1 LLMSYEWMKSGMEDL
16 SATAFAANR
25 QRPSTKEQ
33 LFGLF
38 EQVEEALESR
48 NYFHPVEKKPKMIDN
63 LRAVFSRQA
72 FTEQEISVMRGVI
85 SSLDRFPRKLPRGS
99 RTAAPKEKPSDD
111 SADD

>member
-1 LLMSYEWMKSGMEDL
+1 M
-16 SATAFAANR
+16 
-25 QRPSTKEQ
+25 
-33 LFGLF
+33 
-38 EQVEEALESR
+38 EEALESR

-99 RTAAPKEKPSDD
+99 RTAAHKEKPSDD